1 MKVDNK
7 RKLNQLLA
15 ECLNKL
21 VASNVIDDTAF
32 SAAGHCFH
40 VEVMRDDGIVRYSMF
55 GEPLV
60 EARVIGDRVKEVCI
74 LKMDT
79 WKELEI
85 GFEDLVEA
93 ACDVLDIT
101 MERAMIA

>member
-1 MKVDNK
+1 MKANNK

-21 VASNVIDDTAF
+21 VESNVIDDTAF
-32 SAAGHCFH
+32 SAVGHCFH
-40 VEVMRDDGIVRYSMF
+40 VEVMREEGIVRYSMH

-93 ACDVLDIT
+93 ACDVLGIT
-101 MERAMIA
+101 MERVMIA